1 MDADD
6 ATTSEIRALVERT
19 YAAMSAPG
27 GDLAAVFGH
36 ADMTVAGSGQGE
48 LMYGP
53 ERVIAVAEYLATRET
68 PWVPEQIR
76 VWRHGDVAW
85 AQILGYVEVRAAGG
99 PEHVPYWTT
108 GVFGLEDDRW
118 QWRYWGGSEP
128 QEHPRV

>member
-1 MDADD
+1 MDADP
-6 ATTSEIRALVERT
+6 ATTEKIRALVERA

-27 GDLAAVFGH
+27 GDVAAVFGH
-36 ADMTVAGSGQGE
+36 EDMAVAGSGQSE

-53 ERVIAVAEYLATRET
+53 DRVIAVAEYLATRGT

-85 AQILGYVEVRAAGG
+85 AQILGYVEVHSDGG
-99 PEHVPYWTT
+99 SERVPYWTT
-108 GVFGLEDDRW
+108 GVFGLEDEQW